1 MVRYTTI
8 TPYVRISSELAEK
21 VLVLT
26 GSTSKIVFKPLPSD
40 DPVQRC
46 PDITLAQNSLD
57 WSPTVSL
64 SEGLVKTV
72 AHFDSFLRNNGAI
85 NGKKK

>member
-46 PDITLAQNSLD
+46 PDISLAREMLG
-57 WSPTVSL
+57 WSPRVAL
-64 SEGLVKTV
+64 DDGLAKTIEYFRTV
-72 AHFDSFLRNNGAI
+72 AI
-85 NGKKK
+85 